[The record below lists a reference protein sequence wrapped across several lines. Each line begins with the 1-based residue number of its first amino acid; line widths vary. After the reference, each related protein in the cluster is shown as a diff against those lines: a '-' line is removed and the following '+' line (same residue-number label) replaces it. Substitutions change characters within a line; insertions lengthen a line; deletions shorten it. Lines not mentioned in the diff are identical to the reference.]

1 MILIRINNNP
11 NKYLIDPNEA
21 IVDKK
26 DIFIVR
32 ILRYFYIQNR
42 LNFMAGKKKKKEPIR
57 LNRLKMMLAYK
68 NVSQKDLAEMIG
80 KERNSISR
88 ICNNVTQPSLKLLYE
103 ISFVL
108 DIDVREL
115 LTPSQEL
122 PREELKTFFG
132 KVKKKN
138 E

>member
-1 MILIRINNNP
+1 M
-11 NKYLIDPNEA
+11 
-21 IVDKK
+21 V
-26 DIFIVR
+26 V
-32 ILRYFYIQNR
+32 
-42 LNFMAGKKKKKEPIR
+42 KKKKKEPIR
-57 LNRLKMMLAYK
+57 LNRLKEILVKKNITQLELAG
-68 NVSQKDLAEMIG
+68 MIG
-80 KERNSISR
+80 REKNTISR
-88 ICNNVTQPSLKLLYE
+88 ICTNNTQPSLKLLYQ

-132 KVKKKN
+132 KGKKKS